1 MLHPKVRVTP
11 QVNQPYPSGCVLA
24 CRVPEGSTRLRETRQ
39 GMRNKVESPE
49 NTGVLDQQPHPQISE
64 EGTAR
69 TLRSSPNGF
78 SPKIPPVFPF
88 CWYQAKP
95 LECFHFGDTVNL
107 IIDLFFPLWT
117 SEPNWK
123 LTFSNYTA
131 HVAWHT
137 LCILS
142 ALGHFLFSF
151 LGFFITCFCVS
162 LFFLDKCSQFILT
175 CYKWIN
181 YTI

>member
-69 TLRSSPNGF
+69 TLRSSPNGL

-95 LECFHFGDTVNL
+95 LECFHFVDTVNL
-107 IIDLFFPLWT
+107 IIDLFFPSFY
-117 SEPNWK
+117 SEPQSQIGSS
-123 LTFSNYTA
+123 LSATIQ
-131 HVAWHT
+131 HMWHA

-151 LGFFITCFCVS
+151 LVFFITCFCVS
-162 LFFLDKCSQFILT
+162 FFFFLDKRSQFILT
-175 CYKWIN
+175 CCK
-181 YTI
+181 

>member
-39 GMRNKVESPE
+39 GMRNEVESPE

-88 CWYQAKP
+88 CWYQAEP
-95 LECFHFGDTVNL
+95 LECFHFVDTVNL

-131 HVAWHT
+131 HVACIVYT
-137 LCILS
+137 LSPGPLLIFLPWFFHH
-142 ALGHFLFSF
+142 LFLHFPFFFFFGQTFSIYF
-151 LGFFITCFCVS
+151 DML
-162 LFFLDKCSQFILT
+162 
-175 CYKWIN
+175 
-181 YTI
+181 